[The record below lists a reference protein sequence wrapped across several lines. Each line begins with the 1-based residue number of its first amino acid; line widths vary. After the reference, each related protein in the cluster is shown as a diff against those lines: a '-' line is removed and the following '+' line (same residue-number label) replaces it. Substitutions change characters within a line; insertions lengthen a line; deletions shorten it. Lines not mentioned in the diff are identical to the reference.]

1 MPKPFKLGKINV
13 GLTAGSEPTWEAPH
27 SDQPFCIALLGDFS
41 GRGNRRLVG
50 AADEQAGRRPLQ
62 VDRDNVDQV
71 LAKLGAELHVPIGD
85 AGTRI
90 PMRFAELEDFHP
102 DRLFQRLG
110 LFGALRDLRNR
121 LSQSSTHAAA
131 AAEVREW
138 LKKPAASPAT
148 PAPPPSTVNPENLLE
163 QILGEMPVQTPERTR
178 LPGGGDWQSLLQK
191 IVKPHVAPSLA
202 PDQAELQAV
211 VDEATSEQMRAIL
224 HHPDFQA
231 LEAVWRGV
239 HLLIRRLETDT
250 KLRLFLVD
258 ISKDELIADF
268 NAAEDLTAT
277 ALYRLLVEQSIGT
290 PGGQPWAVLAGAYT
304 FGQGREDVELLA
316 DIGAIARQ
324 AGAPFLAAAD
334 PRILG
339 CASLAAT
346 PDPRHW
352 KPDADAEGNERW
364 QALRSLPQAASL
376 GLALPRFLARQP
388 YGNDTE
394 PCERFRFEEMPPGSS
409 HESYLWANPAFA
421 CIYLLGRGFERLG
434 WALDPGHMRE
444 LDGLPAHV
452 YRDDGESYLK
462 PCAEVLLTDRATAA
476 ILNKGLMPLLSVQGA
491 DSARLAQFQ
500 SLAEPS
506 RPLAARWG

>member
-1 MPKPFKLGKINV
+1 MPKPLKLGKINV
-13 GLTAGSEPTWEAPH
+13 GLTAGSEPTWEEPEP
-27 SDQPFCIALLGDFS
+27 DQPFCIALLGDFS
-41 GRGNRRLVG
+41 GRGNRRLTG
-50 AADEQAGRRPLQ
+50 SAEELAGRRPLR

-71 LAKLGAELHVPIGD
+71 LAKLSAELHVPIGEG
-85 AGTRI
+85 GTRI
-90 PMRFAELEDFHP
+90 PIRFLELEDFHP

-110 LFGALRDLRNR
+110 LFSGLLDLRKR
-121 LSQSSTHAAA
+121 LSQPSTHAAA

-138 LKKPAASPAT
+138 LKKPAPPASPSM
-148 PAPPPSTVNPENLLE
+148 APPSAVNPENLLE
-163 QILGEMPVQTPERTR
+163 QILGEMPAETSERTR
-178 LPGGGDWQSLLQK
+178 LPGGGDWQAFLQK
-191 IVKPHVAPSLA
+191 IVKPHLAPNEA
-202 PDQAELQAV
+202 PDQAELLAV
-211 VDEATSEQMRAIL
+211 VDETTSAQMRAIL
-224 HHPDFQA
+224 HDPDFQA
-231 LEAVWRGV
+231 LEAAWRAV

-258 ISKDELIADF
+258 ISKEELLADF
-268 NAAEDLTAT
+268 NAAEDLTAP

-304 FGQGREDVELLA
+304 FGQGREDMELLA

-324 AGAPFLAAAD
+324 GGAPFLAAAD

-352 KPDADAEGNERW
+352 KPDADPEGNERW
-364 QALRSLPQAASL
+364 QALRNLPQAASL
-376 GLALPRFLARQP
+376 GLALPRFLVRQP

-394 PCERFRFEEMPPGSS
+394 PCERFRFEEMPSGAS

-421 CIYLLGRGFERLG
+421 CVYLLGRGFERLG

-444 LDGLPAHV
+444 IDGLPVHV
-452 YRDDGESYLK
+452 YRDNGESYLK

-491 DSARLAQFQ
+491 DSVRLAQFQ